1 MRIDRRA
8 AMRTIGVLLAVLAA
22 AAAPWL
28 ADAQAPAAPASKVV
42 MVSTTTSTQDSGLLD
57 VLVPLFE
64 KQTGYSVKTIS
75 VGTGQALALA
85 ARGEADV
92 TLAHAPALEKKYV
105 DEGKTQNRR
114 LVMYNDFVLIGPA
127 EDPAKV
133 KGMPKAAD
141 ALRKLAEAQARFVSR
156 GDKSG
161 THALELALWKLA
173 GIEPKGAWYI
183 ESGQGMGQTLGI
195 ANERAAYALT
205 DRGTYLAF
213 QRRISLPILVEK
225 DRPLLNIYSVM
236 EVNPA
241 NGPRVN
247 PAGGKAFAD
256 FMLSPDVQA
265 VIKTFG
271 VDKYGQPLFIPIA
284 GKTDE
289 EVGG

>member
-1 MRIDRRA
+1 MRMDRRA
-8 AMRTIGVLLAVLAA
+8 GVRAIGVLFAMVAGGT
-22 AAAPWL
+22 APWL
-28 ADAQAPAAPASKVV
+28 AGAQTPGAPASRVV
-42 MVSTTTSTQDSGLLD
+42 IVSTTTSTQDSGLLE
-57 VLVPLFE
+57 VLVPMFE

-105 DEGKTQNRR
+105 DEGKMQNRR

-133 KGMPKAAD
+133 KGTPKAAD

-173 GIEPKGAWYI
+173 GVEPRGAWYI

-205 DRGTYLAF
+205 DRATYLAF
-213 QRRISLPILVEK
+213 QKRISLPILVEK

-256 FMLSPDVQA
+256 FMLSPEVQA
-265 VIKTFG
+265 VIKAFG